1 MNVSAGIADLPCEA
15 SFVKRISL
23 RIQRLP
29 SQVTFQASCVSRFAL
44 HASRDPLHEES
55 DLATIRHE
63 SSGLARAGPRD
74 PALKSF
80 DYI

>member
-1 MNVSAGIADLPCEA
+1 MSYLKGDRAKACKAYLVLDSD
-15 SFVKRISL
+15 
-23 RIQRLP
+23 
-29 SQVTFQASCVSRFAL
+29 
-44 HASRDPLHEES
+44 ASRDPLHEES

-80 DYI
+80 DYS